1 MFTIGDFASYGRV
14 SVRMLRHYDA
24 LGLLQPAYT
33 DRLTGYRR
41 YEARQL
47 SRLNRIV
54 ALKDLGF
61 TLEQVGS
68 ILDDKVSAEEL
79 RGMLRLRRAELEA
92 QVTADMA
99 RLAQV
104 EARLQVIE
112 REGALP
118 IDDVQVKRIPAV
130 RVAELTGTAAGFEPE
145 SIAPV
150 IGPLYDEL
158 RGLLGRAGIVP
169 VGPPV
174 AYYEDPPGGDGV
186 LVHAAM
192 PVNADPG
199 GSHAFT
205 IVDLP
210 EIERAATIVHHG
222 SMENVVPTI
231 QTMAR
236 WIEANG
242 YRSAGYNRELYIEV
256 GADRDAWVTELQ
268 EPIELTGGPVK

>member
-33 DRLTGYRR
+33 DRLTGYRW

-79 RGMLRLRRAELEA
+79 RGMLRLRRAELQG
-92 QVTADMA
+92 QVTAGIA

-112 REGALP
+112 REGAMP
-118 IDDVQVKRIPAV
+118 TDDVQVKRIP
-130 RVAELTGTAAGFEPE
+130 
-145 SIAPV
+145 
-150 IGPLYDEL
+150 
-158 RGLLGRAGIVP
+158 
-169 VGPPV
+169 VGPSI
-174 AYYEDPPGGDGV
+174 AYYEDAADGDGV
-186 LVHAAM
+186 LVHAAV
-192 PVNADPG
+192 PVSADPG
-199 GSHAFT
+199 GGHGFS

-210 EIERAATIVHHG
+210 EIEHAATIVHHG
-222 SMENVVPTI
+222 SMDNVVPTI

-242 YRSAGYNRELYIEV
+242 YRSAGYNRELYIEL
-256 GADRDAWVTELQ
+256 GADRDTWVTELQ
-268 EPIELTGGPVK
+268 EPIELTRGPVK

>member
-1 MFTIGDFASYGRV
+1 MFTIGDFARHGRV

-24 LGLLQPAYT
+24 IGLLQPALV
-33 DRLTGYRR
+33 DRVTGYRS

-61 TLEQVGS
+61 SLEQVRS
-68 ILDDKVSAEEL
+68 ILDDKVSVEEL
-79 RGMLRLRRAELEA
+79 RGMLRLRHAELQS
-92 QVTADMA
+92 QVAAGIT

-104 EARLQVIE
+104 EARLEIIE
-112 REGALP
+112 REGAMP
-118 IDDVQVKRIPAV
+118 ADDVQVKRIPAV
-130 RVAELTGTAAGFEPE
+130 RVAELTGTAASFEPE
-145 SIAPV
+145 SISPV

-158 RGLLGRAGIVP
+158 CGLLDRAGLVP
-169 VGPPV
+169 VGPSI
-174 AYYEDPPGGDGV
+174 AYYEDSPDGDGV

-192 PVNADPG
+192 PVNADPAG
-199 GSHAFT
+199 DRGFS

-210 EIERAATIVHHG
+210 EVEQAATIVHHG
-222 SMENVVPTI
+222 SMDKVMPTI

-242 YRSAGYNRELYIEV
+242 YRSAGYNRELYIEC

-268 EPIELTGGPVK
+268 EPIAAS